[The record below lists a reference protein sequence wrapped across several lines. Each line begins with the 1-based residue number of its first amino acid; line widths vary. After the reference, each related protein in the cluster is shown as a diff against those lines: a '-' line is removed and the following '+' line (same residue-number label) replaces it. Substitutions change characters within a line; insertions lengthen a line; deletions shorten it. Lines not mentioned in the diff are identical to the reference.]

1 MSCPSDIHASIN
13 ENSSALVNWTF
24 PVAIDNSNQAP
35 QITVSPAGVTSP
47 YTIYTS
53 TGITYTATDA
63 SGNKDECSFQV
74 FLEGQKI
81 ILNEEVYLRSRGL
94 DWLKILWTERQS
106 YPIKNATLPSTSPNF
121 LKI

>member
-1 MSCPSDIHASIN
+1 MSCPSDIRASIN
-13 ENSSALVNWTF
+13 GNSSASVNWTF
-24 PVAIDNSNQAP
+24 PVAIDNSNQAA

-53 TGITYTATDA
+53 TVIAYTATDA

-81 ILNEEVYLRSRGL
+81 TLNEEAYLRSRGL

-106 YPIKNATLPSTSPNF
+106 
-121 LKI
+121 

>member
-1 MSCPSDIHASIN
+1 MSCPSDIRASIN
-13 ENSSALVNWTF
+13 ENSSASVNWTF

-53 TGITYTATDA
+53 TFIAYTATDA

-81 ILNEEVYLRSRGL
+81 TLNEEAYLRSRGL
-94 DWLKILWTERQS
+94 DRLKILWTERQS
-106 YPIKNATLPSTSPNF
+106 
-121 LKI
+121 

>member
-1 MSCPSDIHASIN
+1 MSCPSDIRASIN
-13 ENSSALVNWTF
+13 GNSSASVNWTF

-53 TGITYTATDA
+53 TVIAYTATDA

-74 FLEGQKI
+74 FLEGQKLPLMRKHTWGQEGWI
-81 ILNEEVYLRSRGL
+81 GWKFYGPRGNRS
-94 DWLKILWTERQS
+94 
-106 YPIKNATLPSTSPNF
+106 P
-121 LKI
+121 